1 MNTGAVAEF
10 NPLRIGDDERNKA
23 VELLS
28 EHLNDGRLTQGE
40 FNDRLS
46 VVLQAKTANEI
57 ELAFEDL
64 PGPNPGRPE
73 DLESLDELE
82 RRRSA
87 EVLEQAKAERQV
99 QARIDPKWLAALGV
113 ATALAWTACLVIY
126 FTFYSDWKI
135 FIVPLA
141 LTIALVKVKGSVR

>member
-1 MNTGAVAEF
+1 VNTGAVAEF